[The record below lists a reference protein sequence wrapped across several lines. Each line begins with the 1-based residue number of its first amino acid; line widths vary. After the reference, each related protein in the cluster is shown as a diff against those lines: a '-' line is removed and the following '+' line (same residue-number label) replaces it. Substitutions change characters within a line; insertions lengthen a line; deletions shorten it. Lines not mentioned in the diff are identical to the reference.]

1 MCERSNKEKF
11 LLQYQLEKVIDEP
24 LRSSANLHY
33 FKKGERICSQGDFIS
48 DLYILV
54 EGQIKIYTNSLQGK
68 TLILCFKDPVE
79 VIGDIEYIQKKPVI
93 NTVEAVSDV
102 CMLKIPYQAI
112 DADGIHS
119 VPLLQFL
126 LKVITEKF
134 YIDTSF
140 TSFNMLHPVE
150 TRLAS
155 YLLSMYPLENNGTKQ
170 QVFFKTADLAN
181 LLGTSYRH
189 INRVIKRFSQ
199 DQLIVR
205 EKGVITI
212 VNRQRLKELAQSTD
226 DIG

>member
-1 MCERSNKEKF
+1 MNKRRDKEEYI
-11 LLQYQLEKVIDEP
+11 LQYQLEKVIDEP
-24 LRSSANLHY
+24 LRSSATLHY
-33 FKKGERICSQGDFIS
+33 FKRGERICSQGDPIHE
-48 DLYILV
+48 LYILV

-79 VIGDIEYIQKKPVI
+79 AIGDIEYIQKKAVI

-134 YIDTSF
+134 YTDSNF

-155 YLLSMYPLENNGTKQ
+155 YLLSMYPLENHQTKQ
-170 QVFFKTADLAN
+170 QLFVKTADLAN

-189 INRVIKRFSQ
+189 INRVIKRLSQ
-199 DQLIVR
+199 DQVIVR

-212 VNRQRLKELAQSTD
+212 VNRQRLKELAQSPD
-226 DIG
+226 DLA